1 MNRASSESQLKKT
14 FRGSREALLQR
25 ATDDLDLTWR
35 VLTTLNFTR
44 ILIAVGLI
52 AMFFVGGDSH
62 VFGGQHQ
69 TMFLATA
76 TSYLAF
82 AVVSFFTLR
91 RRWPRLELQSVGQSL
106 LDIASIVIM
115 MHASGGLESGLGGLL
130 IVFIGAGSLVLPLRF
145 PTVLAAMATFAIL
158 GEQVYAQLSGGGANT
173 NYPAAGILS
182 AVIFAM
188 ALATRPLGR
197 RIQASEALARQRG
210 VDLRNLSQLNEYI
223 VQHLRESILVIDA
236 SDTVRLNNNSAAQLL
251 GATQG
256 VSGSPLR
263 NAFAPLADYIGQWR
277 LSPALSSHAEF
288 STASGLPIT
297 AHLAPLGK
305 DGVRSGPVLIFL
317 EDASL
322 MNERVQ
328 QSKLASLGRLSASI
342 AHEIRNPVG
351 AMSHA
356 AQLLAEGES
365 ISKDDRRLTEI
376 ITTHSSRV
384 SHIIDNMLQLSR
396 RENSRPERFAARPWL
411 LEFAEEF
418 TRTLEL
424 QEGEFTVA
432 EAPAD
437 LEIRMDPSHFRQV
450 LWNLCDNA
458 VKYASETGGI
468 MVEIHAGRL
477 QGQSRPY
484 VDVRDHGLGVD
495 ATTAS
500 KMFEPFYTER
510 SGGTGLGLYISRE
523 LCELNRATLMHLDRP
538 GGGSIFRIVFADPDR
553 WDTGNN

>member
-1 MNRASSESQLKKT
+1 MNGASPESQLKRT
-14 FRGSREALLQR
+14 IRGSRDALLQR
-25 ATDDLDLTWR
+25 ATEELDLTWR
-35 VLTTLNFTR
+35 VLTTLNVTR
-44 ILIAVGLI
+44 ILIATGLI
-52 AMFFVGGDSH
+52 GLFFVGGDSH
-62 VFGGQHQ
+62 VFGAENP
-69 TMFLATA
+69 TMFLTTA
-76 TSYLAF
+76 TGYLLF
-82 AVVSFFTLR
+82 AAVSAVTLQK
-91 RRWPRLELQSVGQSL
+91 RWPPLQLQSVGQSL
-106 LDIASIVIM
+106 LDIAAIVIM
-115 MHASGGLESGLGGLL
+115 MHASGGIESGLGGLL
-130 IVFIGAGSLVLPLRF
+130 IVFVGAGSLVLPLRY
-145 PTVLAAMATFAIL
+145 PTVLAALATFAIL
-158 GEQVYAQLSGGGANT
+158 GEQLYTQLSGAAANT

-197 RIQASEALARQRG
+197 RIQASEALALQRG

-223 VQHLRESILVIDA
+223 VQHLRESIIVIDA
-236 SDTVRLNNNSAAQLL
+236 DDLVRLSNNSAAQLL
-251 GATQG
+251 GVTQPI
-256 VSGSPLR
+256 SGSSLR
-263 NAFAPLADYIGQWR
+263 NVFGPLADYIVQWR
-277 LSPALSSHAEF
+277 LNPRLSSHPEF
-288 STASGLPIT
+288 STLGGVPVT

-305 DGVRSGPVLIFL
+305 DGVRSGAVLIFL
-317 EDASL
+317 EDVSL

-356 AQLLAEGES
+356 AQLLAEGED
-365 ISKDDRRLTEI
+365 ISEDDLRLTEI
-376 ITTHSSRV
+376 IKTHSTRV

-396 RENSRPERFAARPWL
+396 RENSRPERFAAKPWL
-411 LEFAEEF
+411 LEFADEF

-424 QEGEFTVA
+424 QEGEFSVS
-432 EAPAD
+432 EVPDD

-484 VDVRDHGLGVD
+484 VDVLDHGLGVD
-495 ATTAS
+495 STTAS

-523 LCELNRATLMHLDRP
+523 LCELNRATLMYLDRP

-553 WDTGNN
+553 WDTGNT